1 MLTQLRNEE
10 KEYIDKILTNG
21 LDEIKDVPAFDM
33 HEINNLETQIQNNDY
48 LSYSNSSIHNHFK
61 TSNLNQL
68 NFDYES
74 KYNKD
79 INLNNSQ
86 KVQKIIFPQISS
98 LNENNNDIINEY
110 NKIYNNNE
118 DINANI
124 LGQQNNISQKTPSL
138 NINGVCRN
146 EKYLISNEIISNINN
161 NYNKL
166 NNIKKIYINPNVNNN
181 ENNNK
186 YDFKY
191 SVNNKSINQKL
202 FLKKE
207 NEKGLENANAN
218 TSPFGMISLDIPNNS
233 EIIQNALINNQKN
246 LNNLDKQISG
256 ENFSNSL
263 NDNLNKKENDL
274 SVSTK
279 ILINKYI
286 DIQLSNN
293 SNNNEKNKNKGSIKN
308 LNEDLYI
315 LEKNDNNSI
324 ILDNNSNN
332 NNEQIFSSNNS
343 NNLKINDLSDI
354 KEKANININEENI
367 KYNKNK
373 YYDIKKEENN
383 KEKQYNNK
391 GINNK
396 TQKNKINKKYKP
408 KSSALKK
415 LIDKLKSEENLDEN
429 QQDFI
434 TNQKD
439 NKTKI
444 NIKENMKII
453 SNISYNNSIQI
464 SQIND
469 SELFTLGNSDI
480 TLSSE
485 KSKISKKGGNKI
497 INVNDIN
504 LSKKKYIN
512 ISNDK
517 YNICSKKYPDIEIGN
532 TNAKEDNKKKRISK
546 ICNTNEKFNK
556 LKKEMNSIETQIKK
570 IFKRINL
577 EGNNPQ
583 KNNLIKKTYSAKS
596 IRTNSTKRKFYP
608 LSSSTSSLNVENI
621 GNKLFSKRKK
631 TRSLS
636 SNNRNSSNKNTKY
649 NEDYKY
655 KIKYKEL
662 KEKFELQKEKLK
674 SEKQNIISLRQK
686 IKIIDNKCE
695 KYPELIEYNKT
706 LNEQNKIL
714 INNIN
719 FSEEARKK
727 QEILIEELK
736 NEIDVLKNNGN
747 KQKDIEMNLPKNYND
762 EINNFYIESEE
773 EKKYDL
779 YDKNV

>member
-21 LDEIKDVPAFDM
+21 LDEIKDVPAFDIR
-33 HEINNLETQIQNNDY
+33 EINNLETQIQNNDY

-61 TSNLNQL
+61 TTNLNQL

-74 KYNKD
+74 NYNKD
-79 INLNNSQ
+79 INLNKSQ
-86 KVQKIIFPQISS
+86 KAQKIIFPQISS
-98 LNENNNDIINEY
+98 LNENNNEIINQH

-124 LGQQNNISQKTPSL
+124 LEQQNNISQKTPSL
-138 NINGVCRN
+138 NFNKIDRN
-146 EKYLISNEIISNINN
+146 EKYFNSNEIISNINN

-166 NNIKKIYINPNVNNN
+166 NNIEKIYINPNANNN

-186 YDFKY
+186 YSFNY
-191 SVNNKSINQKL
+191 SVNSESINQNL
-202 FLKKE
+202 FLNKE
-207 NEKGLENANAN
+207 NGEELENANTN
-218 TSPFGMISLDIPNNS
+218 PFGMISLDIPNNS

-256 ENFSNSL
+256 ENFSNSS

-308 LNEDLYI
+308 LKEDLYI

-324 ILDNNSNN
+324 TLDNNSNN
-332 NNEQIFSSNNS
+332 KNEQMISSNNT

-354 KEKANININEENI
+354 KEKANININEDNI
-367 KYNKNK
+367 EYNKNK

-391 GINNK
+391 GIINK
-396 TQKNKINKKYKP
+396 TQKNKVNKKYKP

-415 LIDKLKSEENLDEN
+415 LIDKLKREENLDEN
-429 QQDFI
+429 QQNFI

-439 NKTKI
+439 NKTTI

-485 KSKISKKGGNKI
+485 KSKISKKAGNKI
-497 INVNDIN
+497 IKVDDIN
-504 LSKKKYIN
+504 LPRKKYIN
-512 ISNDK
+512 NSNDK
-517 YNICSKKYPDIEIGN
+517 YNKCSKKYPNTEISN
-532 TNAKEDNKKKRISK
+532 TNAKEDNKKERVSK

-556 LKKEMNSIETQIKK
+556 LKKEMNSLETQIKN

-577 EGNNPQ
+577 KGNSPQ
-583 KNNLIKKTYSAKS
+583 KNNIIKKTYSAKS
-596 IRTNSTKRKFYP
+596 IKTNSTKRKFYP
-608 LSSSTSSLNVENI
+608 LSSSTSSLNVENRE
-621 GNKLFSKRKK
+621 NMFFSKRKK

-636 SNNRNSSNKNTKY
+636 SNNRNRSNKNKNTKY

-736 NEIDVLKNNGN
+736 NEIDLLKNNGN
-747 KQKDIEMNLPKNYND
+747 KEKDIKMNLPKNYND

-773 EKKYDL
+773 DKKYDL
-779 YDKNV
+779 YDENV